1 MEDKH
6 VNLNPSSISIQILCE
21 KRDKNVR
28 FDTESRKT
36 CETYDSAAQRP
47 EPPHQSQS
55 QQEKEH
61 QEHNGH
67 HCTVRLMRGN
77 IYN

>member
-1 MEDKH
+1 M
-6 VNLNPSSISIQILCE
+6 LISVPVQSQSRFREKIL
-21 KRDKNVR
+21 R

-36 CETYDSAAQRP
+36 CDTYDSAAERP

-67 HCTVRLMRGN
+67 HCAVRLMRGN